1 MRMPVPVIE
10 WASDWVYA
18 TRATLRHLGGRW
30 PEAEYT
36 RGSGRAVLLIPGVY
50 ETWQFMRP
58 IADRLV
64 ELGHPVHALD
74 ALGYNRR
81 SIRDSASLGQAYLR
95 KRDLTDVVIVAHSKG
110 GLIGK
115 HMMAVNDRERRVAK
129 MVTVNTPF
137 SGSPLARI
145 AVGRT
150 LREFRPA
157 GETVRLLSKEL
168 EVNSRITSI
177 SSKQDPFVPP
187 DTSLTG
193 GENLRVPIVGHFRPL
208 GNPEVIREVVSRV

>member
-1 MRMPVPVIE
+1 MPVPVGAWI
-10 WASDWVYA
+10 SDWAYA
-18 TRATLRHLGGRW
+18 ARAELRHLGGRW

-36 RGSGRAVLLIPGVY
+36 RGTGRAVLLIPGVY

-64 ELGHPVHALD
+64 ELDHPVHALD
-74 ALGYNRR
+74 ALGFNRR
-81 SIRDSASLGQAYLR
+81 SIRDSAGLGQKYLR
-95 KRDLTDVVIVAHSKG
+95 ERGLTDVVIVAHSKG

-115 HMMAVNDRERRVAK
+115 HIMAVNDREHRVAK

-157 GETVRLLSKEL
+157 HETVMLLSREL
-168 EVNSRITSI
+168 DVNARITSI
-177 SSKQDPFVPP
+177 SSDHDPFVPP
-187 DTSLTG
+187 NTSLPG
-193 GENLRVPIVGHFRPL
+193 GENIRVPIIGHFRPL